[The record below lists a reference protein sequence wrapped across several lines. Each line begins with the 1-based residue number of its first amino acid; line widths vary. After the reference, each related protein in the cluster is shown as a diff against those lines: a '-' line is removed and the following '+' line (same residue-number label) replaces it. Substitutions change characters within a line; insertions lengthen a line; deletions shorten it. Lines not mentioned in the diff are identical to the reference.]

1 MKPVD
6 IAPADLETIRR
17 ILHEHAP
24 GLEARAFGS
33 RVSWTARETSDLDLA
48 LMTTEPLDADR
59 IAVLG
64 AAFTDSDLP
73 FRVDIVDWAGVSE
86 NFRKTVEKDCVA
98 LAVVNANGDMACAW
112 PNVAL
117 ENLIDLRISGV
128 DKKINP
134 GEDAV
139 RLCNY
144 MDVYRN
150 SFIHGGLD
158 FMNGSATKRE
168 VAKYSLRSGD
178 VIITKDSEKHDD
190 IGVPALVREDVP
202 NLLCGYH
209 LAILRPASPLIDGT
223 YLFYALSTFEAQKQ
237 FHSYANGI
245 TRFGLRKA
253 DIGLAEIPLP
263 PLPDQQAIAGVLCAL
278 DDRIAL
284 NRRINETL
292 EAMAQAVF
300 EDWFVDFGPA
310 RAKIEG
316 REPYLAPELWSR
328 FPDHLVDSQL
338 GGIPE
343 GWTVNP
349 LSEAIELNPRRSLRK
364 GKAAPYLDM
373 ANMPTKGHVPRAVVD
388 RPYSSGMRFV
398 NGDTLVSRITPCLE
412 NGKIAHVDF
421 LLEGEVGW
429 GSTEYIVM
437 RSKGD
442 LPEEFVYYLARS
454 TGFREFAVQ
463 NMTGTSGRQRVPA
476 TALSL
481 FPFPVPPRA
490 ITDGFRSLVGPLM
503 ARISKA
509 DRESRLLAAL
519 RDSLLPKLVSGEL
532 RVNVDDRSPG
542 EPVQ

>member
-6 IAPADLETIRR
+6 IAPADLETVRS
-17 ILHEHAP
+17 ILREYAP

-48 LMTTEPLDADR
+48 LMTTEPLDAAR
-59 IAVLG
+59 IAVLS

-73 FRVDIVDWAGVSE
+73 FRVDVVDWAGVSE

-98 LAVVNANGDMACAW
+98 LADANANDDIACAW
-112 PNVAL
+112 LNVAL
-117 ENLIDLRISGV
+117 ENLIDLKISGV

-168 VAKYSLRSGD
+168 IAKYSLRAGD

-223 YLFYALSTFEAQKQ
+223 YLFYALSAFETQKQ

-263 PLPDQQAIAGVLCAL
+263 PLPEQQAIAGVLCAL
-278 DDRIAL
+278 DDKIAL
-284 NRRINETL
+284 NQRINETL

-300 EDWFVDFGPA
+300 KDWFVDFGPT
-310 RAKIEG
+310 RAKMEG
-316 REPYLAPELWSR
+316 REPYLAPELWSL
-328 FPDHLVDSQL
+328 FPDRIDGVTGL
-338 GGIPE
+338 PE
-343 GWTVNP
+343 GWTLACLGDIAVSPNRAVDP
-349 LSEAIELNPRRSLRK
+349 AGLAGDTPYIGLEHMPRRSVSLARWDSARK
-364 GKAAPYLDM
+364 VTSQKKRFEKGEFLFGKLNPHFHKVGIAPCEGICSTDILVIRAISEEWSAFVLSCISAGRFVDFAARTSTGST
-373 ANMPTKGHVPRAVVD
+373 MPRTGWKALSRYQFAMPPVALATAYRRAVG
-388 RPYSSGMRFV
+388 PM
-398 NGDTLVSRITPCLE
+398 LERIVA
-412 NGKIAHVDF
+412 N
-421 LLEGEVGW
+421 
-429 GSTEYIVM
+429 
-437 RSKGD
+437 
-442 LPEEFVYYLARS
+442 
-454 TGFREFAVQ
+454 VQ
-463 NMTGTSGRQRVPA
+463 ETHTA
-476 TALSL
+476 TD
-481 FPFPVPPRA
+481 V
-490 ITDGFRSLVGPLM
+490 
-503 ARISKA
+503 
-509 DRESRLLAAL
+509 
-519 RDSLLPKLVSGEL
+519 RDELLPKLLSGEIRIDVVADQL
-532 RVNVDDRSPG
+532 RG
-542 EPVQ
+542 AA